1 MNLNEVLRIFRE
13 AEQKIEEII
22 VVGGGIK
29 SAAWQQ
35 ILADVYQE
43 KIRIPKL
50 LDEATS
56 MGAAITGGVGVGLF
70 ADFSVVDKFV
80 SIVRGVHPN
89 PNNAAKYNALQ
100 DIFED
105 AYQSLVHL
113 YEQLNTLRSE

>member
-1 MNLNEVLRIFRE
+1 
-13 AEQKIEEII
+13 
-22 VVGGGIK
+22 
-29 SAAWQQ
+29 
-35 ILADVYQE
+35 
-43 KIRIPKL
+43 
-50 LDEATS
+50 

-80 SIVRGVHPN
+80 SIVRDVHPN

-105 AYQSLVHL
+105 VYQSLVHL

>member
-89 PNNAAKYNALQ
+89 PNNAQNIMHCR
-100 DIFED
+100 IF
-105 AYQSLVHL
+105 SKMHISHWFICM
-113 YEQLNTLRSE
+113 NS